1 VVVFYTNKIYELFYF
16 QEQQNLEALKEQVQ
30 RNSQLS
36 EKMVDIL
43 TSFENRLGRLQQT
56 ILPIYNEMEN
66 LQLKKTSVVNFIFF
80 LCLITKL
87 LFYIF
92 RCRKNITRVG

>member
-1 VVVFYTNKIYELFYF
+1 MVVFYTNKIYELFYF

-80 LCLITKL
+80 
-87 LFYIF
+87 FVF
-92 RCRKNITRVG
+92 DN

>member
-1 VVVFYTNKIYELFYF
+1 MFINRS
-16 QEQQNLEALKEQVQ
+16 QEKQNLEALKEQVQ

-66 LQLKKTSVVNFIFF
+66 LQLKKTSKTIQCVV
-80 LCLITKL
+80 LS
-87 LFYIF
+87 
-92 RCRKNITRVG
+92 

>member
-1 VVVFYTNKIYELFYF
+1 MLLSYQ
-16 QEQQNLEALKEQVQ
+16 QEQQNLNALKEQVQ

-66 LQLKKTSVVNFIFF
+66 LQLKKTSMNCIIVLL
-80 LCLITKL
+80 LCHI
-87 LFYIF
+87 
-92 RCRKNITRVG
+92 

>member
-1 VVVFYTNKIYELFYF
+1 M
-16 QEQQNLEALKEQVQ
+16 Q

-66 LQLKKTSVVNFIFF
+66 LQLKKTSMHCIIVLH
-80 LCLITKL
+80 LCHIEVYNTY
-87 LFYIF
+87 FHF
-92 RCRKNITRVG
+92 